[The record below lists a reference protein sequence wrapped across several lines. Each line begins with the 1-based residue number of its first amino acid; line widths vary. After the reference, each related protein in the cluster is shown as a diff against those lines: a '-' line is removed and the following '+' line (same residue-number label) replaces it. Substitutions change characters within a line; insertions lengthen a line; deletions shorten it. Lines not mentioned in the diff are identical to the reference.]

1 MISNPWFPTD
11 QRAGRP
17 EPQSDSRASAQ
28 MDAGRGRGEKTA
40 MKASV
45 GDRLIV
51 EGTYNHEPRRIG
63 VITELRHD
71 DGSPPYVVHWID
83 SEHETLVFPGPD
95 ARVVS
100 KQEREAS
107 LPPP

>member
-1 MISNPWFPTD
+1 
-11 QRAGRP
+11 
-17 EPQSDSRASAQ
+17 
-28 MDAGRGRGEKTA
+28 

-71 DGSPPYVVHWID
+71 DGSPPYVVHWMD
-83 SEHETLVFPGPD
+83 SKHETLVFPGPD
-95 ARVVS
+95 AHVVS
-100 KQEREAS
+100 KQERERS